1 MRRLHRILLTT
12 AIALISGSAF
22 AGEIYKW
29 TDADGNVHYGDR
41 PTTTAPV
48 ERVAISSRSTDTAA
62 VTARRQAHD
71 ELQVSRAEK
80 KAERAEADKAAAD
93 AKAEE
98 ENRAQQCEMYRARM
112 QSFLQAPRLYREDES
127 GERVYLDDEQILAAR
142 AKVQDKI
149 QETCN

>member
-1 MRRLHRILLTT
+1 MRHLLTLCT
-12 AIALISGSAF
+12 TLSIALASGGVL

-29 TDADGNVHYGDR
+29 TDKDGNVHYGDR

-48 ERVAISSRSTDTAA
+48 ERVAVSSRATNNAA
-62 VTARRQAHD
+62 VTQRRQAHN
-71 ELQVSRAEK
+71 ELQASRAEERTK
-80 KAERAEADKAAAD
+80 RAEAEKAAAD

-98 ENRAQQCEMYRARM
+98 ENRAAQCEMYRARM
-112 QSFLQAPRLYREDES
+112 ESFLQAPRLYREDES